1 MWGKHAWGLGVLSIS
16 VDQICI
22 YKICKRRLFSDS
34 LWRLLLLCV
43 DLSTWSLLSGYRTVD
58 ALLQRMF
65 EADLNLDDLAEN
77 DNIDADSSGNFAN
90 PAFVSAWWR
99 PVGLDSVPG
108 DKENLHISILL
119 SWKHKLNLM
128 RIWKK
133 GCSLEI
139 AMGMSGKTH
148 LIFLLLY

>member
-1 MWGKHAWGLGVLSIS
+1 MLSIS

-22 YKICKRRLFSDS
+22 YKICKHRLFSDS

-77 DNIDADSSGNFAN
+77 DQNIDADSSGNFAN
-90 PAFVSAWWR
+90 PAFVSA
-99 PVGLDSVPG
+99 
-108 DKENLHISILL
+108 
-119 SWKHKLNLM
+119 
-128 RIWKK
+128 
-133 GCSLEI
+133 
-139 AMGMSGKTH
+139 
-148 LIFLLLY
+148 